1 MTRSTAPALG
11 AAAVLMTAASIAS
24 GHSAYAGPTVDAD
37 ATPFA
42 VSESPLFFRPRQVL
56 ERLAAS
62 QHARAAELCVIG
74 YRGPEG
80 AQHAWVLWPERRTL
94 ILWEPTTGHFDNLAL
109 SRRWLHLDRD
119 VVSNDSDIAGS
130 TYLVTKA
137 WADRVAADCRNHGD
151 RYSIHVTALRAAPVR
166 RAR

>member
-1 MTRSTAPALG
+1 MTRSTATALG
-11 AAAVLMTAASIAS
+11 AAAVLMTAASIATA
-24 GHSAYAGPTVDAD
+24 HDAHAGP
-37 ATPFA
+37 TPFA
-42 VSESPLFFRPRQVL
+42 VSASPLFYRPRQVL

-62 QHARAAELCVIG
+62 QPARAAELCVVG

-80 AQHAWVLWPERRTL
+80 AEHAWVLWPERRAL
-94 ILWEPTTGHFDNLAL
+94 ILWEPTTGHLDNLAL

-119 VVSNDSDIAGS
+119 VVLNDSDVAGS

-137 WADRVAADCRNHGD
+137 WADRVAADCRDRGD
-151 RYSIHVTALRAAPVR
+151 HYSIHVTALRAAPLR